1 MSPAL
6 ILVTRVI
13 IALSLLG
20 SVVVQVVIL
29 PLLWIDLE
37 GETLWGRTLLVTIAA
52 LSILCLQVGAIGVWR
67 LLGLV
72 RRGSV
77 FSDAAFRWVDLI
89 IGAIVVLSALVLA
102 LAVAL
107 APGQVA
113 PGVVALLCGAS
124 LVIAGVALVVV
135 VMRALLAQAI
145 VREREARELRSELD
159 EVI

>member
-6 ILVTRVI
+6 TVVTRVI

-20 SVVVQVVIL
+20 SVFVQVVIL
-29 PLLWIDLE
+29 PLVWIDLE
-37 GETLWGRTLLVTIAA
+37 GEALWGSILLVAIAA

-67 LLGLV
+67 LQGLV

-89 IGAIVVLSALVLA
+89 IGAIVV
-102 LAVAL
+102 
-107 APGQVA
+107 
-113 PGVVALLCGAS
+113 
-124 LVIAGVALVVV
+124 
-135 VMRALLAQAI
+135 VMRALLTQAI
-145 VREREARELRSELD
+145 AREREARELRSELD

>member
-6 ILVTRVI
+6 IVVTRVI

-20 SVVVQVVIL
+20 SVLVQVVIL
-29 PLLWIDLE
+29 PLVWIDLE
-37 GETLWGRTLLVTIAA
+37 GEALWGRILLVAIAA

-89 IGAIVVLSALVLA
+89 IGAIVMLSALVLV

-107 APGQVA
+107 APGEVA

-124 LVIAGVALVVV
+124 LVLAGVALVVV

-145 VREREARELRSELD
+145 AQEREARELRSELD